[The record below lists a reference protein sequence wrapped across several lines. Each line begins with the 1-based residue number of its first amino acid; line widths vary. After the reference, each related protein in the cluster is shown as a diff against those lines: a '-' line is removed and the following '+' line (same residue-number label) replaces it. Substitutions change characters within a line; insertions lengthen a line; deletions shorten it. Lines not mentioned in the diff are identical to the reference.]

1 MAQGLKYPKEVPNA
15 VKITVGSESMVV
27 HDTLAELVIH
37 PYFGFWGVDEIL
49 KTRLGSGPQLAVIRT
64 LESYPS
70 MGEAKAY
77 IEGFMAG
84 KKIEKIRNDG
94 GLPFQ

>member
-1 MAQGLKYPKEVPNA
+1 MAKGMKYPKEVPNA
-15 VKITVGSESMVV
+15 VKVKIGSETRIVRDHLS
-27 HDTLAELVIH
+27 ELTMT

-49 KTRLGSGPQLAVIRT
+49 KTAMGSGPQLAVIRT

-77 IEGFMAG
+77 IEGFLAG
-84 KKIEKIRNDG
+84 KKDRKNPE
-94 GLPFQ
+94 